1 MPLMM
6 ASGNAADDVC
16 SYSGACFLFFRS
28 TAGTYNSSRSS
39 VLIFKIRLVLAPAR
53 AAPPASRLC
62 VFAGKISV
70 GVPLRIPPVPSKSH
84 AWRVAVRWEWRDLTV
99 QPQLT
104 IQRRR
109 EVLYLFLFDSHI
121 HARGTRIMVV
131 CSSGKSAARN
141 LACIDGRSA
150 HGSCTSAAGQTAI
163 VGNATR
169 STTIGRPMVPTLIT
183 WRGWCG
189 PPWRRRRRRWRRR
202 RRRWRRS
209 GTGGSTLGPL

>member
-1 MPLMM
+1 M
-6 ASGNAADDVC
+6 
-16 SYSGACFLFFRS
+16 FFRS

-39 VLIFKIRLVLAPAR
+39 VLIFKIRLVLSPAR
-53 AAPPASRLC
+53 AAPPASLLC
-62 VFAGKISV
+62 VFAGIISV
-70 GVPLRIPPVPSKSH
+70 GVPPRIPPVSSKSH
-84 AWRVAVRWEWRDLTV
+84 AWRGAVRWEWRDLTV

-104 IQRRR
+104 IQRR

-121 HARGTRIMVV
+121 DAKGTRIMVI
-131 CSSGKSAARN
+131 CSSGNSAARN

-150 HGSCTSAAGQTAI
+150 HGSCTSAAGQAAI

-169 STTIGRPMVPTLIT
+169 FTTIGRPMVRTLIT
-183 WRGWCG
+183 AVRQWPEVTWRWTGRGWCG
-189 PPWRRRRRRWRRR
+189 REDLRQWRRRRRRWRRR